1 MRAEE
6 GDLHHHSHSRPT
18 HFGRSNAARTFA
30 VMTKKAATPTRF
42 VPAEL
47 ELHDEPHN
55 RQFAARVDGLR
66 ATVEYDRDGERI
78 FLTGLRVPPA
88 LQPLG
93 VGDALLEKVL
103 CHVEER
109 KWKLIPT
116 NPAIK
121 DYLRTHSAWQRL
133 LLKGVQLR

>member
-1 MRAEE
+1 M
-6 GDLHHHSHSRPT
+6 P
-18 HFGRSNAARTFA
+18 RTFA
-30 VMTKKAATPTRF
+30 AMAKKAAPPTPF

-47 ELHDEPHN
+47 VLHDEPEN
-55 RQFAARVDGLR
+55 RQFVTRVDGLR

-78 FLTGLRVPPA
+78 FLTGLHVPKA
-88 LQPLG
+88 LQALG
-93 VGDALLEKVL
+93 VGDALMEKVL
-103 CHVEER
+103 THVEQQ

>member
-1 MRAEE
+1 MENFRA
-6 GDLHHHSHSRPT
+6 GPHDTDRGIQHSTVP
-18 HFGRSNAARTFA
+18 RTFA
-30 VMTKKAATPTRF
+30 AMAKKAAPTTPVF
-42 VPAEL
+42 PHVL
-47 ELHDEPHN
+47 ELVDETEN
-55 RQFAARVDGLR
+55 RQFVTRVDGLR

-78 FLTGLRVPPA
+78 FLTGIHIPKA
-88 LQPLG
+88 LEPLG
-93 VGDALLEKVL
+93 VREALMEKVL
-103 CHVEER
+103 THVEEQ

>member
-1 MRAEE
+1 M
-6 GDLHHHSHSRPT
+6 P
-18 HFGRSNAARTFA
+18 RTFA
-30 VMTKKAATPTRF
+30 AMAKKAAPPISF
-42 VPAEL
+42 DPAAL
-47 ELHDEPHN
+47 ELHDEPEN
-55 RQFAARVDGLR
+55 RQFVTRVDGIR

-78 FLTGLRVPPA
+78 FLTGLNVPRA

-93 VGDALLEKVL
+93 VGDALMEKVL
-103 CHVEER
+103 THVEAQ

-121 DYLRTHSAWQRL
+121 DYLRAHSAWQRL

>member
-1 MRAEE
+1 MA
-6 GDLHHHSHSRPT
+6 
-18 HFGRSNAARTFA
+18 
-30 VMTKKAATPTRF
+30 KKAALTTPAF
-42 VPAEL
+42 PHVIEL
-47 ELHDEPHN
+47 IDEPEN
-55 RQFAARVDGLR
+55 RQFVTRVDGLR

-78 FLTGLRVPPA
+78 FLTGVHIPKA
-88 LQPLG
+88 LEPLG
-93 VGDALLEKVL
+93 VREALLEKVL
-103 CHVEER
+103 THVEEQ

>member
-1 MRAEE
+1 MA
-6 GDLHHHSHSRPT
+6 
-18 HFGRSNAARTFA
+18 
-30 VMTKKAATPTRF
+30 KKAALTTPVF
-42 VPAEL
+42 PDVIDL
-47 ELHDEPHN
+47 IDEPDN
-55 RQFAARVDGLR
+55 RQFVTRVNGLR

-78 FLTGLRVPPA
+78 FLTGIHVPKA

-93 VGDALLEKVL
+93 VHDALMEKVL
-103 CHVEER
+103 THVEAQ

-121 DYLRTHSAWQRL
+121 DYLRAHSAWQRL

>member
-1 MRAEE
+1 MAKKTAP
-6 GDLHHHSHSRPT
+6 PT
-18 HFGRSNAARTFA
+18 
-30 VMTKKAATPTRF
+30 PF
-42 VPAEL
+42 VPSML
-47 ELHDEPHN
+47 ELIDEPDN
-55 RQFAARVDGLR
+55 RQFVTRVDGMR
-66 ATVEYDRDGERI
+66 AIVEYDRDGERI
-78 FLTGLRVPPA
+78 FLTGIHVPKA

-93 VGDALLEKVL
+93 VGDALMEKVL
-103 CHVEER
+103 CHVEEQ